1 MGEKLVSEIT
11 SCEFVFGN
19 EAYGIWLDW
28 EGVDQE
34 SGIISTRATRDRIV
48 CINTLTFF
56 LLLTHK

>member
-19 EAYGIWLDW
+19 EAYGIWL
-28 EGVDQE
+28 ERGGQE

-48 CINTLTFF
+48 CIKNR
-56 LLLTHK
+56 